1 MPSNTENFRRHK
13 NDVFIETGSL
23 IGDGVQFA
31 LEAGFPEVI
40 SIELSDKYF
49 EETRKRFE
57 SNPKVK
63 IIHGDSYKVLPDVIR
78 GIDKRI
84 TFWLDGR
91 HSCGDT
97 ALGDYWTPLMQELDA
112 IKEHPIKDHTIMIDD
127 MRCWEEPN
135 PVHGFFK
142 DDIYKK
148 LEEINPE
155 YKFEFLDGHQE
166 KDILVAYI

>member
-1 MPSNTENFRRHK
+1 MPSNTENFKKHK
-13 NDVFIETGSL
+13 TDLFIETGSFVGHG
-23 IGDGVQFA
+23 IQQA
-31 LEAGFPEVI
+31 LDAGYGKVI

-49 EETRKRFE
+49 EYSKNRFV
-57 SNPKVK
+57 SDSRVT
-63 IIHGDSYKVLPDVIR
+63 IVQGDSYKVLPEILEGVDI
-78 GIDKRI
+78 KA
-84 TFWLDGR
+84 TFWLDGH

-97 ALGDYWTPLMQELDA
+97 ALGDYWAPLMQELDA

-127 MRCWEEPN
+127 MRCWENPN

-148 LEEINPE
+148 LEEINPA

-166 KDILVAYI
+166 NDILVAYV